1 MHDGEL
7 LQDGPGCAETRR
19 LALWF
24 ASRMDSAWLVQR
36 AAAAALEQG
45 WRVAPGKDTAAAP
58 AAAAATSGT
67 DFHEAT

>member
-19 LALWF
+19 LAVWF

-36 AAAAALEQG
+36 AAVAALAQRR
-45 WRVAPGKDTAAAP
+45 RVSPDKDTAAAS
-58 AAAAATSGT
+58 AATSET